1 MEEESVWIG
10 PSRCDE
16 QRSAREKDIE
26 RIWNE
31 LASTRGFR
39 ETYLLLAPAID
50 LFREALSC
58 YQNGAYMATVLMCR
72 ACIETSIYLLTTR
85 RRIKW
90 REDLEMVQEV
100 KVDYDLIRAEW
111 KCILCRAKSDGYI
124 NDEIERELREIREF
138 GNFVAHYGQR
148 FDKEIVRKIED
159 RRVGEVKGWIKREDS
174 LQTLH
179 RTANVLKVLM
189 GKTFDKCNLNKAI

>member
-1 MEEESVWIG
+1 VWIG
-10 PSRCDE
+10 PSKCDE
-16 QRSAREKDIE
+16 QRSVREKDIE

-39 ETYLLLAPAID
+39 ETYLLFAPAID

-72 ACIETSIYLLTTR
+72 ACIETSVYLLTTR

-90 REDLEMVQEV
+90 REDLEMVREV
-100 KVDYDLIRAEW
+100 KVDYDLIRAKW
-111 KCILCRAKSDGYI
+111 KCILWRAKSDGYI
-124 NDEIERELREIREF
+124 NDELEQELREIRES

-148 FDKEIVRKIED
+148 FDKEIVRKIKD
-159 RRVGEVKGWIKREDS
+159 RRAGEIKGWIKRGDS
-174 LQTLH
+174 LRTLH

-189 GKTFDKCNLNKAI
+189 GKTLTNAT

>member
-16 QRSAREKDIE
+16 RRSAREKDIE
-26 RIWNE
+26 RIWSE
-31 LASTRGFR
+31 LISTRGYR
-39 ETYLLLAPAID
+39 ETYPLLAPAID

-72 ACIETSIYLLTTR
+72 ACIETSIYLLTSR
-85 RRIKW
+85 EIRW
-90 REDLEMVQEV
+90 REDLKMVQEV

-124 NDEIERELREIREF
+124 NDELEQELRDIRES
-138 GNFVAHYGQR
+138 GNFAAHYGQR

-159 RRVGEVKGWIKREDS
+159 RRAGEIKGWIKREDS

-179 RTANVLKVLM
+179 RTANVLKALM